1 MSKKQETIADIIADM
16 RKRCF
21 PYAKSEDSGAR
32 YVAYLGYQEFP
43 DRIEAAWE
51 REKAEIAADN
61 PNKVFKPRPK
71 RTGLQQLKF
80 AFMERKVSHG

>member
-1 MSKKQETIADIIADM
+1 MADTRHQCRYCSYCVFTLDGDWWCEELDKYCESP
-16 RKRCF
+16 KRPNTCKTWLF
-21 PYAKSEDSGAR
+21 N
-32 YVAYLGYQEFP
+32 
-43 DRIEAAWE
+43 
-51 REKAEIAADN
+51 EIAADN